1 MVGKWRLILF
11 LLFLVGTKSYA
22 QLSYTYTDPCTGI
35 PNTVSVPNQSGTVVM
50 FYAGQY
56 QTFTLA
62 QLQAGG
68 YEAWV
73 AQVNAAA
80 PPGSNPCAGNSGGVS
95 NGTQGTAGTTVAG
108 SVTASFSSF
117 SGGTVNTSGAGS
129 GNSGGLEAA
138 GNAAGDKDIETES
151 GGQSEDS
158 DSEGDAGGRSGKR
171 TRKNSLIASGDM
183 ALVRNGNDYTARG
196 NDNLR
201 ISAGIT
207 WANTKQ
213 TATAG
218 SMLNYTTGKNEAN
231 ATVYG
236 SYKGDANGSEFMLVG
251 SNTFLYNF
259 STGTRFNTGNVMYA
273 YEQTNYLTILLGTNY
288 SFGTVGETE
297 FSNLAVNVAAFS
309 TFNGYAGL
317 SINAMGLVMYSPYT
331 YFYEGQWLNN
341 GLIFVPLTSVDIKIS
356 DTFKWNISTS
366 SVMLVGQDILSFQLI
381 TGAKMLL

>member
-1 MVGKWRLILF
+1 MAGKWKILVFFF
-11 LLFLVGTKSYA
+11 LLFGAKSYG

-56 QTFTLA
+56 QTFTLS

-68 YEAWV
+68 YETWV
-73 AQVNAAA
+73 ASVNAAA
-80 PPGSNPCAGNSGGVS
+80 PPGSNPCAGNGGSVS
-95 NGTQGTAGTTVAG
+95 NGTSTTTGSTVAG

-117 SGGTVNTSGAGS
+117 SGGTVTTGGAGS
-129 GNSGGLEAA
+129 NNGGGAGLEAA
-138 GNAAGDKDIETES
+138 GSTAGDKDIETES
-151 GGQSEDS
+151 GGQSED
-158 DSEGDAGGRSGKR
+158 EGGEAGGGKSGKR

-201 ISAGIT
+201 LSMGIT

-213 TATAG
+213 TLTAG
-218 SMLNYTTGKNEAN
+218 SMVNFTTGKNEAT

-236 SYKGDANGSEFMLVG
+236 SWKGDEFMLVG
-251 SNTFLYNF
+251 SNTYLYSF
-259 STGTRFNTGNVMYA
+259 KEGTNFNTGNLMYA
-273 YEQTNYLTILLGTNY
+273 YEQTSYATILFGANY
-288 SFGTVGETE
+288 SFGSIGETE
-297 FSNLAVNVAAFS
+297 FSNVAVNAALFT
-309 TFNGYAGL
+309 TFNGYKGL
-317 SINAMGLVMYSPYT
+317 SINAMGLLMYSPYT

-341 GLIFVPLTSVDIKIS
+341 GIIFVPLTSIDFKIS

-366 SVMLVGQDILSFQLI
+366 SVMLLGGDVLSFQMI
-381 TGAKMLL
+381 TGGKMLL

>member
-11 LLFLVGTKSYA
+11 FLLLVSIKGYA
-22 QLSYTYTDPCTGI
+22 QLQYTYTDPCTGI

-62 QLQAGG
+62 QLQAGA
-68 YEAWV
+68 YETWV
-73 AQVNAAA
+73 AQINAAA

-95 NGTQGTAGTTVAG
+95 NGTQGTTGTTVANAT
-108 SVTASFSSF
+108 TASFSSF
-117 SGGTVNTSGAGS
+117 SGGTVNTGGAGS
-129 GNSGGLEAA
+129 NNDALGASGSV
-138 GNAAGDKDIETES
+138 AGDKDIDSES

-158 DSEGDAGGRSGKR
+158 DGDAGGRSGR
-171 TRKNSLIASGDM
+171 RVRKSSLIASGDM

-218 SMLNYTTGKNEAN
+218 SMLNYTTGKNEAT

-236 SYKGDANGSEFMLVG
+236 SYKGEEFMLVG

-259 STGTRFNTGNVMYA
+259 STRTQFNTGNIMYA
-273 YEQTNYLTILLGTNY
+273 YEQTSYLTILLGTNY
-288 SFGTVGETE
+288 SFGTIGETE

-341 GLIFVPLTSVDIKIS
+341 GLIFVPLTSIDIKIS

-366 SVMLVGQDILSFQLI
+366 SVMLLGQDVLSFQLI